1 MTKQSIGT
9 ELVSRLKR
17 FTKSLSQNTCDE
29 CHMACNERTGLEL
42 IQVDGRQLCDDC
54 FQDHQDACCEW
65 CGQLGCVCDEE

>member
-1 MTKQSIGT
+1 MTNT
-9 ELVSRLKR
+9 
-17 FTKSLSQNTCDE
+17 TCDE

-54 FQDHQDACCEW
+54 FQDHQDACCDG